1 MKPSRSVFSASRFSG
16 GFLIAASLAITAACL
31 NASPARAV
39 TIDFVTVGDPGNV
52 ADTNGYGSVADSF
65 QISKYEITNAL
76 YTDFLNSVDPTGAN
90 PYYIYTNVWGAN
102 DYGSIH
108 FYQGNANGSK
118 YQLYNN
124 KGDKPV
130 NAVSWFDAARVANWL
145 HNGGGSGDTE
155 NGAYTL
161 NGAYTGNAVA
171 RNPGAQCYIPTES
184 QWYKA
189 AYYKGGGQN
198 AGYWSYSTQSNSV
211 PSPVTATSV
220 GVGQVGATSPVT
232 SGNYANYDDAAVW
245 NSAGGDETT
254 VGSNGGPSAYGAFDM
269 TGNVSEWNDFDG
281 LTGDYYR
288 GLRGG
293 SSRNGSSIQASS
305 FRERYASSGES
316 LNLGFRLAAPVA
328 PVPEPST
335 YAMAFAGLACG
346 GFSVW
351 RRRRRA

>member
-1 MKPSRSVFSASRFSG
+1 M
-16 GFLIAASLAITAACL
+16 
-31 NASPARAV
+31 
-39 TIDFVTVGDPGNV
+39 
-52 ADTNGYGSVADSF
+52 
-65 QISKYEITNAL
+65 
-76 YTDFLNSVDPTGAN
+76 
-90 PYYIYTNVWGAN
+90 
-102 DYGSIH
+102 
-108 FYQGNANGSK
+108 
-118 YQLYNN
+118 
-124 KGDKPV
+124 

-171 RNPGAQCYIPTES
+171 RNPGAQYYIPTEN

-198 AGYWSYSTQSNSV
+198 AGYWSYGTQSNSV

-254 VGSNGGPSAYGAFDM
+254 VGTNGGPSAYGAFDM

-316 LNLGFRLAAPVA
+316 LNLGFRLAAPV
-328 PVPEPST
+328 PEPST

-351 RRRRRA
+351 RRRRRACRSARRYKWPVCDCDVRAAITKGLGDGMWNGTVGITSSAAARDLARSGEVFQVHLRRQRTEPSPRGVAVANIGPSAEGASRRLVHRFATKSCSGSLARSCRPRSAPTHRP